1 MACQPFSGEKIQEKG
16 GLIQNNNATPQC
28 CGCLLADSART
39 AEDVIGAALAVGRAD
54 GYDAPAVVEATLK
67 LVSTGIALHH
77 DLGDGKK
84 GEIGDSDL
92 DVCDA
97 SLL

>member
-1 MACQPFSGEKIQEKG
+1 MGVSFKIIMRPLRPVVYLLSG
-16 GLIQNNNATPQC
+16 
-28 CGCLLADSART
+28 SARS
-39 AEDVIGAALAVGRAD
+39 AEDVIGTALAVGRAD

-67 LVSTGIALHH
+67 LIGTDIFLHH